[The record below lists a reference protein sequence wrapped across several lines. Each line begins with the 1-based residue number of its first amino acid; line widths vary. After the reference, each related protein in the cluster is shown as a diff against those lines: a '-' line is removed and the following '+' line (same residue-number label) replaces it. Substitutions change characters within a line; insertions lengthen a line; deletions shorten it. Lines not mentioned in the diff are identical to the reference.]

1 MQGEFE
7 PKRIRTYPLDVSDLG
22 ATINAVDQIEK
33 EIGIPDLVILN
44 AGTHVAISVETFS
57 AEKVR
62 DLMEVNFMGVVNA
75 FSEIIPRFTSAGGGR
90 IAVVASLA
98 GYRGLPT
105 ASGYGASK
113 AALINMCAVSYT
125 HLTLP
130 TKA

>member
-1 MQGEFE
+1 MDLISLQGEFE

-57 AEKVR
+57 AEKLR
-62 DLMEVNFMGVVNA
+62 DLMEVNFIGVVNA
-75 FSEIIPRFTSAGGGR
+75 FSEIIPRFTSAGEVA
-90 IAVVASLA
+90 AVVASLA

-113 AALINMCAVSYT
+113 VTFDQYV
-125 HLTLP
+125 
-130 TKA
+130 